1 MCISCVLLHNKSFQ
15 LSNLKCSD
23 LLLITILLFGCA
35 IVLLV
40 SPGFTHTV
48 AFRRGVSG
56 LELDFPAHSL
66 SPTRGLV
73 SFLTWKS
80 QDSFPREQRQ
90 TTRPLESQV
99 LELVNATSTI
109 FYWLNRT
116 NILFKALLG

>member
-66 SPTRGLV
+66 SPTRGLELA
-73 SFLTWKS
+73 SLHGS
-80 QDSFPREQRQ
+80 PRTAFQENKDKLQG
-90 TTRPLESQV
+90 L
-99 LELVNATSTI
+99 
-109 FYWLNRT
+109 
-116 NILFKALLG
+116 